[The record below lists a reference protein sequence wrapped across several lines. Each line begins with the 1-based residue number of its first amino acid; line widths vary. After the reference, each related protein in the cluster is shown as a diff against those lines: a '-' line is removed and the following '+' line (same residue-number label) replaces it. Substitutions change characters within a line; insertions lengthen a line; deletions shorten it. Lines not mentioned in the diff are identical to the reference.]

1 MSELTTLFNNIA
13 NAIRTKTGSTGKLQ
27 AGNFPAEISKIP
39 SGLSNMYGPFH
50 AQHKTYIEFD
60 IGEPVS
66 LDTRGVLVAV
76 DNDKTT
82 GILSVTFS
90 KSSPTSTSIYLIAV
104 AIYYD
109 NWRYY
114 DNYNNNSVTFNGST
128 IRINIQYSEVEFNT
142 GWSYYFIKEN

>member
-27 AGNFPAEISKIP
+27 AVNFPAEISKIP

-50 AQHKTYIEFD
+50 AQHSTYIEFD

-66 LDTRGVLVAV
+66 LDTGGVLVAV
-76 DNDKTT
+76 DNTKTS
-82 GILSVTFS
+82 GILAVTFRR
-90 KSSPTSTSIYLIAV
+90 SSPNSTATYLIAV

-114 DNYNNNSVTFNGST
+114 DNYGGAVTFNGTT
-128 IRINIQYSEVEFNT
+128 IRINIQYSEVAFNT
-142 GWSYYFIKEN
+142 DWSYYFIKEN

>member
-50 AQHKTYIEFD
+50 AQHETYIMFD

-66 LDTRGVLVAV
+66 SDTSGVLVAV
-76 DNDKTT
+76 DNDKTSGVLT
-82 GILSVTFS
+82 VTFRPSGPDSTTVFLSAVGIMSGNWAYHDNYGGAVTFS
-90 KSSPTSTSIYLIAV
+90 GT
-104 AIYYD
+104 
-109 NWRYY
+109 
-114 DNYNNNSVTFNGST
+114 T
-128 IRINIQYSEVEFNT
+128 IRVNVQTPNLKYNT
-142 GWSYYFIKEN
+142 SWSYYFIKEN